1 MKILSHISIS
11 LALLF
16 MVSCETDVTKSRES
30 TDYDLIQSIIAA
42 EKTSITLDELPVE
55 SKNIVE
61 EEYFEYFSTDASMA
75 EGLGYEVELAGL
87 GHRTGNRNEVYFNMK
102 GRKLDPYDDGRKDG
116 FYWDRDEKEDWKCFD
131 LVLPIT
137 FIMPDG
143 STITVSNDDE
153 NSWEEIKS
161 WYESNPDSEEK
172 PSLQYP
178 VDIILGQ
185 DNFTVESEE
194 DMREIYHRC
203 GNGRDWGREECFQI
217 VFPITFT
224 MPDGSI
230 ISVTS
235 DDEEGWSDL
244 KDWYEENSDSEE
256 RPTLHYPVEIVYE
269 TDDGD
274 SLVTIDNEE
283 EMIAAKQDCWEDWG
297 EDRPG
302 PVFFDALGRLN
313 IDSYIVRDETLK
325 E

>member
-1 MKILSHISIS
+1 
-11 LALLF
+11 
-16 MVSCETDVTKSRES
+16 
-30 TDYDLIQSIIAA
+30 
-42 EKTSITLDELPVE
+42 
-55 SKNIVE
+55 
-61 EEYFEYFSTDASMA
+61 
-75 EGLGYEVELAGL
+75 
-87 GHRTGNRNEVYFNMK
+87 
-102 GRKLDPYDDGRKDG
+102 
-116 FYWDRDEKEDWKCFD
+116 
-131 LVLPIT
+131 
-137 FIMPDG
+137 
-143 STITVSNDDE
+143 
-153 NSWEEIKS
+153 
-161 WYESNPDSEEK
+161 
-172 PSLQYP
+172 
-178 VDIILGQ
+178 
-185 DNFTVESEE
+185 
-194 DMREIYHRC
+194 MREIYHRC
-203 GNGRDWGREECFQI
+203 GNGRDWDRKECFQL